1 MTPPPTSGTGSGT
14 GKGKPP
20 RGLQK
25 KKRVQTARG
34 RKNSSTR
41 WLARQLN
48 DPYVAEAKRHG
59 YRSRAA
65 FKIIQLDE
73 MLGLFKPGRRV
84 VDLGAAPGG
93 WMQVAA
99 DKVKPSTT
107 GGVVVG
113 IDYLEMDEIPETT
126 ILMKDFTEDDAP
138 DMLKQVLGGQAD
150 VVMSDMAPPT
160 TGHRPTDHLRIMALA
175 DMAYEFAREV
185 LAPDGIFLAKILQ
198 GGAQKTLLD
207 AMKRDFKKVR
217 HVKPDASRKDSSEM
231 YIVGQGFRG

>member
-1 MTPPPTSGTGSGT
+1 MTPPSSSGSGSGP

-73 MLGLFKPGRRV
+73 MLGLFKPGRRI

-93 WMQVAA
+93 WLQVAVE
-99 DKVKPSTT
+99 KVRPSST
-107 GGVVVG
+107 GGVIVG
-113 IDYLEMDEIPETT
+113 MDYLEMDEIPETT

-138 DMLKQVLGGQAD
+138 EMLKQVLGGQAD

-160 TGHRPTDHLRIMALA
+160 TGHRPTDHLRIMSLA
-175 DMAYEFAREV
+175 EMAYHFAREV
-185 LAPDGIFLAKILQ
+185 LAPGGTFLSKVLQ
-198 GGAQKTLLD
+198 GGAEKSLLD
-207 AMKRDFKKVR
+207 AMKKDFKKVR

>member
-1 MTPPPTSGTGSGT
+1 MTPPPPSGTGSGT

-25 KKRVQTARG
+25 KKRVRTARG

-73 MLGLFKPGRRV
+73 MLGLFRPGMRV

-99 DKVKPSTT
+99 EKVKPSAT
-107 GGVVVG
+107 GGVIVG
-113 IDYLEMDEIPETT
+113 IDYLEMDEIPETV
-126 ILMKDFTEDDAP
+126 ILCKDFTDEDAP
-138 DMLKQVLGGQAD
+138 EILKRHLGGQAD

-175 DMAYEFAREV
+175 EMAYHFAREV
-185 LAPDGIFLAKILQ
+185 LAPDGVFLAKLFQ
-198 GGAQKTLLD
+198 GGAEKELLD
-207 AMKRDFKKVR
+207 AMKQDFKKVR
-217 HVKPDASRKDSSEM
+217 HIKPDASRKDSSEM